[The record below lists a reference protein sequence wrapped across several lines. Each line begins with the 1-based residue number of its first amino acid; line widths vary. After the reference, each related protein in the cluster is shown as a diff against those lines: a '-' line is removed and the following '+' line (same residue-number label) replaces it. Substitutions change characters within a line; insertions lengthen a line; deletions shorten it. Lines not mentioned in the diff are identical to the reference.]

1 MNRRTLTALA
11 VLGALTIVA
20 VVVLRQPEKGE
31 RRGDRPRPIAQLKA
45 GSFDTLTVT
54 KDGATTTIRKDG
66 ENCKVVAPVQYPGD
80 ANVCK
85 QAFEALEKLEF
96 GDIVTEQKAKHAEFE
111 VTDAGL
117 KVAVKKGEQ
126 TVAEMLIGK
135 SVGGNTLVRLPGK
148 DEVWTGIGSFRY
160 NFDRDATN
168 WRDKT
173 ITKLEAGDAEQIE
186 VKSKDGSRVVA
197 KKGSGDSWSVAESSL
212 KIEKLDSS
220 VPTGIVSTLANWVT
234 NEFADGTQPE
244 QAGLATPSTTV
255 TVSLKEGKTV
265 TVMIGNKKA
274 EDEYYVKTADKPQV
288 FVVKKYNVDRLDK
301 RPIDFRDKTICNI
314 SEGELGE
321 LSVTNG
327 ADSYTLVKGAK
338 ENDWKAAKPAGLT
351 LDPTKVSP
359 IATSFK
365 DWKASGFAEDQN
377 SKANGLAKPK
387 ATIVA
392 RSQDKKTSCTLKIG
406 DETKDKVNYFAQ
418 AGAGP
423 DVYLVPR
430 WAADR
435 VLTKVDD
442 LKKK

>member
-1 MNRRTLTALA
+1 
-11 VLGALTIVA
+11 
-20 VVVLRQPEKGE
+20 
-31 RRGDRPRPIAQLKA
+31 
-45 GSFDTLTVT
+45 
-54 KDGATTTIRKDG
+54 
-66 ENCKVVAPVQYPGD
+66 
-80 ANVCK
+80 
-85 QAFEALEKLEF
+85 
-96 GDIVTEQKAKHAEFE
+96 
-111 VTDAGL
+111 
-117 KVAVKKGEQ
+117 
-126 TVAEMLIGK
+126 
-135 SVGGNTLVRLPGK
+135 
-148 DEVWTGIGSFRY
+148 
-160 NFDRDATN
+160 
-168 WRDKT
+168 
-173 ITKLEAGDAEQIE
+173 
-186 VKSKDGSRVVA
+186 
-197 KKGSGDSWSVAESSL
+197 
-212 KIEKLDSS
+212 
-220 VPTGIVSTLANWVT
+220 
-234 NEFADGTQPE
+234 
-244 QAGLATPSTTV
+244 
-255 TVSLKEGKTV
+255 
-265 TVMIGNKKA
+265 MIGNKKA

-327 ADSYTLVKGAK
+327 ADSYTLIKGAK
-338 ENDWKAAKPAGLT
+338 ENDWKAVKPAGLT

-359 IATSFK
+359 IASSFK

-377 SKANGLAKPK
+377 PKANGLAKPK

-418 AGAGP
+418 SGAGP